1 MDTKDPEPTRGQMK
15 LIRKLKVAVEKGN
28 VRERT
33 AATMTILKL
42 CDTPSIR
49 TYLNRIDLLDVFI
62 KQLRRKESALLAAYA
77 LAACLKY
84 EDMQF
89 IKDFRRPNATR

>member
-1 MDTKDPEPTRGQMK
+1 MNELQ
-15 LIRKLKVAVEKGN
+15 IRTHVSLSA
-28 VRERT
+28 
-33 AATMTILKL
+33 
-42 CDTPSIR
+42 PSIR

-84 EDMQF
+84 GES
-89 IKDFRRPNATR
+89 KPCAAELA